1 MERETTSMWEISFV
15 APSDHGVY
23 PIYVACREYMSSYLF
38 LFLSF
43 FTFFRSIYLNG
54 IHLFTETLDFNFLLK
69 PRHGTSP
76 CLVEEGSR
84 RLLSG
89 GNIMDRDAGSTAL
102 FRLPDTSEIV
112 EFPVHVK
119 ADIVSPFAL
128 AGSWRA
134 YKENMESQG
143 SMVRGIPD
151 VSIEALPLT
160 SSLEV

>member
-1 MERETTSMWEISFV
+1 MIF
-15 APSDHGVY
+15 
-23 PIYVACREYMSSYLF
+23 F
-38 LFLSF
+38 LMLA
-43 FTFFRSIYLNG
+43 
-54 IHLFTETLDFNFLLK
+54 ETLDFNFLLK

-102 FRLPDTSEIV
+102 FRLPDNSEVV

-134 YKENMESQG
+134 YKENMESHG

-151 VSIEALPLT
+151 VSIESLPLT
-160 SSLEV
+160 SSLEVCVY

>member
-1 MERETTSMWEISFV
+1 MIF
-15 APSDHGVY
+15 A
-23 PIYVACREYMSSYLF
+23 
-38 LFLSF
+38 
-43 FTFFRSIYLNG
+43 
-54 IHLFTETLDFNFLLK
+54 ETLDFKFLLK

-76 CLVEEGSR
+76 CIIEEGSK

-102 FRLPDTSEIV
+102 FRLPESGADIV

-119 ADIVSPFAL
+119 ADRVSPFAL

-134 YKENMESQG
+134 YKENLQSHG

-151 VSIEALPLT
+151 VSIDSMPLT
-160 SSLEV
+160 PSLEVL